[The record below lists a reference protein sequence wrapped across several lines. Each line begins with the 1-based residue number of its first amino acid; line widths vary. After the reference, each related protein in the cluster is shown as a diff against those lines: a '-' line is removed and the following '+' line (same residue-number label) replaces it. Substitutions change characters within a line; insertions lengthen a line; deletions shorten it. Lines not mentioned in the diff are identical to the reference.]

1 MNKQLLKNCLATVL
15 LLMVAVI
22 TFFTWN
28 LLFSLVSNY
37 ESLSMTSISS
47 LPMVFFM
54 IILYV
59 LIFAVFDY
67 EVLKRKDAYFFRKF
81 SIIVAS
87 FALLGVVSSILDGT
101 IVYHTFVGDY
111 IFFAMPLFMLIVHAI
126 ILGISVYGAILSCKA
141 IHDNKPEKT
150 WKRPKLY
157 WIREVLVA
165 FLLMFALEKFGSIL
179 LLPMYWSSYDSIY
192 VLPFYIQLLVPTF
205 LVVMYFVDRHWL
217 HDKKLN
223 IILSSSA
230 LGHSIFSLIYMIF
243 MSKGNW
249 PLTINPLSPI
259 LQLERLVTKPLGA
272 IVLYGVSI
280 IYPCVFL
287 VQNVVRLLKEK
298 KAAK

>member
-1 MNKQLLKNCLATVL
+1 MNNRLLKNCLATVL

-28 LLFSLVSNY
+28 LIFSLVSNY

-87 FALLGVVSSILDGT
+87 FALLGIVSSILDGT

-111 IFFAMPLFMLIVHAI
+111 VFFAMPLFMLIVHALI
-126 ILGISVYGAILSCKA
+126 CGIAVYGAVLSCKA

-150 WKRPKLY
+150 WERPKLY
-157 WIREVLVA
+157 WIREVLIA
-165 FLLMFALEKFGSIL
+165 LLLMFALEKLGAFL
-179 LLPMYWSSYDSIY
+179 LLPVFWSSYDSVY
-192 VLPFYIQLLVPTF
+192 VLPFYIQLLIPAF
-205 LVVMYFVDRHWL
+205 IVVMYFVDRYWL
-217 HDKKLN
+217 HNKKLN
-223 IILSSSA
+223 IILSASA
-230 LGHSIFSLIYMIF
+230 LCYSLFSLIYMLLV
-243 MSKGNW
+243 SKGTW
-249 PLTINPLSPI
+249 PLVINPLSPI
-259 LQLERLVTKPLGA
+259 LQLERLITKPIGA
-272 IVLYGVSI
+272 IVLYAVSL
-280 IYPCVFL
+280 IYPCVIL
-287 VQNVVRLLKEK
+287 VLNVVKLLKEK
-298 KAAK
+298 KEAK

>member
-28 LLFSLVSNY
+28 LIFSLVSNY

-81 SIIVAS
+81 TIIVAS

-111 IFFAMPLFMLIVHAI
+111 IFFAMPLFMLIVNAL
-126 ILGISVYGAILSCKA
+126 ILGISVYGAVLSCKA
-141 IHDNKPEKT
+141 IRDNKPEKT
-150 WKRPKLY
+150 WQRPKLY
-157 WIREVLVA
+157 WIREVLIA
-165 FLLMFALEKFGSIL
+165 LLLMFALEKLGAFIL
-179 LLPMYWSSYDSIY
+179 LPVFWSSYDSVY

-217 HDKKLN
+217 HNRKLN
-223 IILSSSA
+223 MLLSEIAVVYSV
-230 LGHSIFSLIYMIF
+230 FSLVYMLM
-243 MSKGNW
+243 MSKGTW
-249 PLTINPLSPI
+249 PLVINPLSPI
-259 LQLERLVTKPLGA
+259 LQLERLVTKPFGA
-272 IVLYGVSI
+272 IVLYAVSL
-280 IYPCVFL
+280 IYPLVFFTINL
-287 VQNVVRLLKEK
+287 VKSVKEK
-298 KAAK
+298 KSIR

>member
-1 MNKQLLKNCLATVL
+1 MNNRLLKNCLATVL

-28 LLFSLVSNY
+28 LIFSLVSNY

-87 FALLGVVSSILDGT
+87 FALLGIVSSILDGT

-111 IFFAMPLFMLIVHAI
+111 VFFAMPLFMLIVHALI
-126 ILGISVYGAILSCKA
+126 CGIAVYGAVLSCKA

-150 WKRPKLY
+150 WERPKLY
-157 WIREVLVA
+157 WIREVLIA
-165 FLLMFALEKFGSIL
+165 LLLMFALEKLGAFL
-179 LLPMYWSSYDSIY
+179 LLPVFWSSYDSVY
-192 VLPFYIQLLVPTF
+192 VLPFYIQLLIPAF
-205 LVVMYFVDRHWL
+205 IVVMYFVDRHWL
-217 HDKKLN
+217 HNKKLN
-223 IILSSSA
+223 IILSASA
-230 LGHSIFSLIYMIF
+230 LCYSLFSLIYMLLV
-243 MSKGNW
+243 SKGTW
-249 PLTINPLSPI
+249 PLVINPLSPI
-259 LQLERLVTKPLGA
+259 LQLERLITKPIGA
-272 IVLYGVSI
+272 IVLYAVSL
-280 IYPCVFL
+280 IYPCVIL
-287 VQNVVRLLKEK
+287 VLNVVKLLKEK
-298 KAAK
+298 KEAK